1 MVPRQD
7 SRQSNDTGIVRPT
20 TKEETK
26 GAQPTGGGFV
36 MNADL
41 SETLRPPRSESE
53 EDFLIGNPEERV
65 PLDQVVD
72 LAPTDGASAKPDT
85 IEEEKEEE
93 GAGLITQRGD
103 ESGQVTAREGE
114 AEGATPEL
122 GAGKEAEEAA
132 E

>member
-1 MVPRQD
+1 M
-7 SRQSNDTGIVRPT
+7 RPT

-65 PLDQVVD
+65 PLD

-122 GAGKEAEEAA
+122 GAGKEAEETA